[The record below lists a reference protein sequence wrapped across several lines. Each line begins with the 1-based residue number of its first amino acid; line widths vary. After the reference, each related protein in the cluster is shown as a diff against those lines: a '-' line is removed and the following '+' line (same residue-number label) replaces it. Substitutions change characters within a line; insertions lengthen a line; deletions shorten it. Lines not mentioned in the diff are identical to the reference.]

1 MKRLFYVLSLSLFFT
16 ACSTWQ
22 HFAKDEWNE
31 DEFVIYASKDKQ
43 SVNFND
49 FIELLNTY
57 DIILLGE
64 KHDEKAHHWAQY
76 TIIKTLSQ
84 KAELNVVFEMLST
97 DKQGKIDKAKMTK
110 EQIKAGDLS
119 KAIDWEKG
127 WKYEDYQAIVELAF
141 YGDMKLSAG
150 NISREE
156 IKTIYK
162 GAQQLNGF
170 VSTKD
175 EVKEM
180 IKNIIASAHK
190 VDTNESKNLELL
202 DKLVQI
208 QQYKD
213 RRMADIL
220 TQSKEKA
227 VLIAGRYHADKRIGV
242 PLHIQDYK
250 SSKKV
255 LVVAFS
261 SDKKDL
267 EFKEADYIWLFK

>member
-1 MKRLFYVLSLSLFFT
+1 MKRLFYILSLSLFFT

-22 HFAKDEWNE
+22 HFAKNEWSE

-76 TIIKTLSQ
+76 TIIKALNQ
-84 KAELNVVFEMLST
+84 KAELNIVFEMLST
-97 DKQGKIDKAKMTK
+97 DKQGKIDKAKRAK
-110 EQIKAGDLS
+110 EQIKTSDLS

-170 VSTKD
+170 VSTQD

-180 IKNIIASAHK
+180 IKNIISTAHK